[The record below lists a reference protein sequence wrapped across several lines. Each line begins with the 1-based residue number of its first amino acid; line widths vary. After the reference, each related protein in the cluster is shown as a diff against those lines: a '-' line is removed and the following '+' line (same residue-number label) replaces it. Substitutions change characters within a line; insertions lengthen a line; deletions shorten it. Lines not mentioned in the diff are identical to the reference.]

1 MRYVQREIRIQQIS
15 CNDVSDSYVLNA
27 DSGRWADELSSWTG
41 WCRVVKATQ
50 VPAMTLPKFELL
62 LEAEI
67 WERDLSMLMAMRW
80 SIEAVQ
86 HMTSSATHMSHRASP
101 SCHSALFTWTTHAHT
116 HTHTHGSRDSQT
128 DGFRYCKFGDSAR
141 VLTSADRVGLGL
153 GWVGLGWIGSGNYS
167 FFMGRVG
174 FGWDST
180 NEIFRCKLLAWT
192 VTFLLSWII
201 VFLNGIWIV
210 CDVFM

>member
-1 MRYVQREIRIQQIS
+1 
-15 CNDVSDSYVLNA
+15 
-27 DSGRWADELSSWTG
+27 
-41 WCRVVKATQ
+41 
-50 VPAMTLPKFELL
+50 MTLPKFELL

-101 SCHSALFTWTTHAHT
+101 SCHSALFTWTIHT
-116 HTHTHGSRDSQT
+116 HTHTRVTWLT
-128 DGFRYCKFGDSAR
+128 DWRIPLLQIRGQCKSSDQCRPSW
-141 VLTSADRVGLGL
+141 TWVGL
-153 GWVGLGWIGSGNYS
+153 GLGWIGSGNYS

-210 CDVFM
+210 CDVFMYQHIRVICSSYKHTGWVKKVSCCIVIDISKATRQP